1 MMAYT
6 LFNIAKNPAEVIL
19 GSISK
24 EALVEHIVTPDKWRL
39 RFKPDAFEA
48 RHMGT
53 DTRGYNPDKYVPTF
67 FDMVAMNQ
75 NDRQAMSNV
84 RYTVIPTKPTLWWSP
99 IMRQRC
105 FMVKDENGRVIDV
118 REWLDECRMALRRMA
133 TELEEFP
140 FTPLE
145 EKRDRAVYRKTT
157 GFRQAL
163 AAPFQPDDDWYEL
176 VGNVPSRLTKK
187 PRGSAMTGQRLRRT
201 SRSWKEEKGCVR
213 SWQKETPRGRM
224 PRKTA
229 AELDLQALAAEL
241 VVPTF
246 EQRLGAEF

>member
-19 GSISK
+19 GSVSK

-84 RYTVIPTKPTLWWSP
+84 RYTVIPTKPALWWSP

-133 TELEEFP
+133 
-140 FTPLE
+140 
-145 EKRDRAVYRKTT
+145 
-157 GFRQAL
+157 
-163 AAPFQPDDDWYEL
+163 
-176 VGNVPSRLTKK
+176 VGGVPVCPSGGEAGPHRL
-187 PRGSAMTGQRLRRT
+187 PEDHWVPAGP
-201 SRSWKEEKGCVR
+201 GC
-213 SWQKETPRGRM
+213 S
-224 PRKTA
+224 
-229 AELDLQALAAEL
+229 
-241 VVPTF
+241 VPA
-246 EQRLGAEF
+246 G

>member
-1 MMAYT
+1 MAYT
-6 LFNIAKNPAEVIL
+6 LFDISKNPAEVIL
-19 GSISK
+19 GSVSK
-24 EALVEHIVTPDKWRL
+24 NVLVDFIVERDKVRL

-48 RHMGT
+48 RYWGT
-53 DTRGYNPDKYVPTF
+53 GTRGYDPGKYVPTL

-75 NDRQAMSNV
+75 NDCQAMSNV
-84 RYTVIPTKPTLWWSP
+84 RYTVIPTKPALWWSP

-105 FMVKDENGRVIDV
+105 FMVKDDNGRIIDV

-133 TELEEFP
+133 TEPEQFP
-140 FTPLE
+140 FAPLE
-145 EKRDRAVYRKTT
+145 EKKDRTVYRKTT

-163 AAPFQPDDDWYEL
+163 TTPFQPDDDWYEM

-213 SWQKETPRGRM
+213 SWQKKTPRGRM
-224 PRKTA
+224 PRKAA

-241 VVPTF
+241 VVPAF
-246 EQRLGAEF
+246 SSRLGAEF